1 MSREIKFVPK
11 GHSLVKEGDEGD
23 NAYLIQAGKFVV
35 FRTTRDLKRVELSVL
50 EPGDIFGEMALFNQK
65 MRTASVEAQED
76 SYVIEF
82 SQSLFHKKLQ
92 RSDVTVQAV
101 FKMMVRRLLV
111 SNDLQSD
118 LRLQKYI
125 DEALRDIMTE
135 IEHELTDKDYE
146 KFKGEVDDMIKG
158 LKERVTFYKEHQYR
172 L

>member
-1 MSREIKFVPK
+1 
-11 GHSLVKEGDEGD
+11 
-23 NAYLIQAGKFVV
+23 
-35 FRTTRDLKRVELSVL
+35 
-50 EPGDIFGEMALFNQK
+50 